1 MERMD
6 GRRFVADIIAKNN
19 NLMQDIGGQLY
30 SRILMTFAK
39 VVITVR
45 KLDDLKQKVW
55 PNW

>member
-6 GRRFVADIIAKNN
+6 VRLFVADIIAKNN

>member
-6 GRRFVADIIAKNN
+6 GRRFVVDIIAKQKKK
-19 NLMQDIGGQLY
+19 MQDIGGQLY